1 MSSPNKHN
9 NRYRSPRT
17 YVATD
22 GLDDFLKVL
31 EKYFFATAKVQC
43 KQDSKNNQMDL
54 VIHLHHNFGIAE
66 CLRHFNDGDWGA
78 YNFAEECRSNISSSL
93 QKALAMLNRES
104 TYPTDILE
112 LSLHFED
119 TSIIISRLYEHSIPQ
134 QASNILTAIGKHFI
148 YFTKGLTEM
157 PYEIFVPVFE
167 DSSIKNNAESKPKNG
182 YFDYWGLY
190 YDKGQQHEALIYYLN
205 RKKLYEESIF
215 LFE

>member
-9 NRYRSPRT
+9 NRYRGPRT

-66 CLRHFNDGDWGA
+66 CLRHFNDGDWGG

-104 TYPTDILE
+104 T
-112 LSLHFED
+112 
-119 TSIIISRLYEHSIPQ
+119 
-134 QASNILTAIGKHFI
+134 
-148 YFTKGLTEM
+148 
-157 PYEIFVPVFE
+157 
-167 DSSIKNNAESKPKNG
+167 
-182 YFDYWGLY
+182 
-190 YDKGQQHEALIYYLN
+190 
-205 RKKLYEESIF
+205 
-215 LFE
+215 